1 MGKGGREGCGE
12 IGVARPRGCGCFFLS
27 IPFLN
32 LLLLPFQAFAFL
44 LATRGGE
51 SLPFKAFSKKS
62 MCFFLRIFW
71 CLLLVAAAGC
81 YCWLLLLLLLLVVA
95 AGTCN
100 FLEFEFSNI
109 RQKSLKFLQVP
120 EKVKDQDKVK
130 DM

>member
-1 MGKGGREGCGE
+1 MWGNWGGPPQ
-12 IGVARPRGCGCFFLS
+12 GVRMLFLS

-71 CLLLVAAAGC
+71 CLLLVAAAGW
-81 YCWLLLLLLLLVVA
+81 YCWLLLMVVA

-109 RQKSLKFLQVP
+109 
-120 EKVKDQDKVK
+120 
-130 DM
+130 